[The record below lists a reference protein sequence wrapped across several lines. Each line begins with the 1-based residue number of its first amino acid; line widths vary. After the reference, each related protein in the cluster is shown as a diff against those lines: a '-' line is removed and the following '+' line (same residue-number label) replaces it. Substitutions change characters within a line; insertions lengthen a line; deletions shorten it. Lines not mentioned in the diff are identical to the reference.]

1 MDTNK
6 EVISKLKFISCIN
19 GGEKINV
26 RYMYVQQNDI
36 ATKFSRTLYNKDN
49 RKNTL
54 TFIRDTINRSFEI
67 IKTYKNSELESER
80 IICSHIMLDLKDA
93 IKGILNL
100 KETYIDDIKFCCDI
114 QTIIQ
119 EIEAKLL
126 ELENLKNKTIKVNLI
141 SLEN

>member
-1 MDTNK
+1 
-6 EVISKLKFISCIN
+6 
-19 GGEKINV
+19 
-26 RYMYVQQNDI
+26 
-36 ATKFSRTLYNKDN
+36 
-49 RKNTL
+49 
-54 TFIRDTINRSFEI
+54 
-67 IKTYKNSELESER
+67 
-80 IICSHIMLDLKDA
+80 MLDLKDA

-119 EIEAKLL
+119 EVEAKLL